1 MRVYDMQNN
10 ENNFYIQA
18 RINEM
23 LDECGNLC
31 QFVAGDVNYDGEL
44 NVVDLVILVEFIVGW
59 SEPTE
64 AQLYTGDMNADG
76 VLNVLDA
83 VLLVDVI
90 LAE

>member
-10 ENNFYIQA
+10 MNNSYIQA
-18 RINEM
+18 RIDEM
-23 LDECGNLC
+23 LDDCGNLC
-31 QFVAGDVNYDGEL
+31 QLVVGDVNNDGEL
-44 NVVDLVILVEFIVGW
+44 NVVDLVVLVEFIVGW

-64 AQLYTGDMNADG
+64 DQLYTGDMNADG
-76 VLNVLDA
+76 GLNVLDA